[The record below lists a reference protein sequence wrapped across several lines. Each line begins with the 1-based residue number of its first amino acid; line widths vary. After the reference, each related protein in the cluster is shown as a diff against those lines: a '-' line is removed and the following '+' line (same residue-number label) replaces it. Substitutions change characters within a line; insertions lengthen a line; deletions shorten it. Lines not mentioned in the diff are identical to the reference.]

1 MKSKRNTPRFRPS
14 RFWPLSLVTALAAV
28 VVGLVLDSSGTAEA
42 RGGRGPGGRGG
53 RSGPGGVN
61 PGGPGGGRGGRDR
74 DRDNKENQQLQRRD
88 ERLRRVAQ
96 ARIEYARRERQQ
108 MWEEE
113 TGQRMRDYLRRTL
126 DGSAE

>member
-1 MKSKRNTPRFRPS
+1 MKSKRNPLWY
-14 RFWPLSLVTALAAV
+14 WPIGLAAALAAI
-28 VVGLVLDSSGTAEA
+28 VVGLILDSSGTAEA
-42 RGGRGPGGRGG
+42 RGGRGGGPGGRGGG

-61 PGGPGGGRGGRDR
+61 PGGPGGGRGGRDQN
-74 DRDNKENQQLQRRD
+74 RDNKENQQLQRRD
-88 ERLRRVAQ
+88 ERLRRVSQ

>member
-1 MKSKRNTPRFRPS
+1 MKSQRKPYWL
-14 RFWPLSLVTALAAV
+14 WPFSLLAAFLAV
-28 VVGLVLDSSGTAEA
+28 VVGLILDSSGTAEA
-42 RGGRGPGGRGG
+42 RGGRGGRGPGGPGG
-53 RSGPGGVN
+53 RSGPGGVS
-61 PGGPGGGRGGRDR
+61 PGGPGGGRGGRDQN
-74 DRDNKENQQLQRRD
+74 RDNKENQQLQRRD

-113 TGQRMRDYLRRTL
+113 TAQRMQDYLRRTL

>member
-1 MKSKRNTPRFRPS
+1 MKSKRNS
-14 RFWPLSLVTALAAV
+14 LWYWPIGAVTALAAI
-28 VVGLVLDSSGTAEA
+28 VVGLVLDSSGAAEA
-42 RGGRGPGGRGG
+42 RGGRGGGRGG

-61 PGGPGGGRGGRDR
+61 PGGRGGGRGGRDR
-74 DRDNKENQQLQRRD
+74 NRDNKENQQLQRRD